1 MSSINKPRA
10 RRPRW
15 FWILPRV
22 LLVTFIL
29 TLFSF
34 AVSLFLGILG
44 VVIGSRLRGIPTNM
58 ATAYR
63 HIALPAAIVVGSIV
77 LISATAM
84 EIRHYRQS
92 RALSGIERA
101 SGHSRA

>member
-58 ATAYR
+58 AIAYR
-63 HIALPAAIVVGSIV
+63 HIALPAAIIVGSIV

-92 RALSGIERA
+92 RTLAGIERV
-101 SGHSRA
+101 SGHSHA